1 MTATEIVLISS
12 DDEEP
17 ATESANA
24 IIIQTDSEEEDSS
37 EDSGEDSGE
46 DELGKRSR
54 SSSYHGSVYANS
66 LERQYNDDLS
76 GRNDEYEW
84 WTGTVEDGYPG
95 EDNWT

>member
-1 MTATEIVLISS
+1 MTATEIIVISS

-24 IIIQTDSEEEDSS
+24 IIIQTDSEEDLEDSS
-37 EDSGEDSGE
+37 EDGSD

-66 LERQYNDDLS
+66 LERRYNDDLS

>member
-1 MTATEIVLISS
+1 MTATESILISS

-24 IIIQTDSEEEDSS
+24 IIILSDSEEEDSS
-37 EDSGEDSGE
+37 EDSDE

-76 GRNDEYEW
+76 GRNEGGDEW
-84 WTGTVEDGYPG
+84 WLGSVEDGYPG